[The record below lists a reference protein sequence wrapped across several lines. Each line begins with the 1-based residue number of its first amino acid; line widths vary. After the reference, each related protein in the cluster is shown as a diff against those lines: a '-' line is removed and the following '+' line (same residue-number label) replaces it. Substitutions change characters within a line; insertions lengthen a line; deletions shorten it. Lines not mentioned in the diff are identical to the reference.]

1 MSTPPMFNIPPLPGP
16 GNRNE
21 LLGLIGSILG
31 TILAIVGVLFSVTYS
46 PGIPGSSSRDTQVQ
60 IAPAGT
66 KVRQGDN
73 ILVGDTYCTLSYI
86 DINNNVGYTAAHCA
100 ENTDQNPVRVVLVKD
115 GIHQQIGTASF
126 VDGYNP
132 TSVDR
137 DIDAAVI
144 TFEREYDLSNDIT
157 HLAPVLAPSEVHVG
171 DSVCTYGATTHTENC
186 SRIFKVDTH
195 TFTASYAGTRL
206 GDSGGPAWI
215 VDDNGVVR
223 GIAGLTSYISPDDN
237 GTFKSSTFTFLASAG
252 VRPGSPAK
260 VGL

>member
-31 TILAIVGVLFSVTYS
+31 TILAIVGVLFSIAYS
-46 PGIPGSSSRDTQVQ
+46 PNIPGSSSRDTPVQ

-66 KVRQGDN
+66 TVRQGDH
-73 ILVGDTYCTLSYI
+73 ILVGDTHCTLSYI
-86 DINNNVGYTAAHCA
+86 DIEKNIGYTAAHCA
-100 ENTDQNPVRVVLVKD
+100 ENTDQNPVQVVLVKD
-115 GIHQQIGTASF
+115 GTYQRIGTASF

-132 TSVDR
+132 ASVDR
-137 DIDAAVI
+137 DVDAAVI
-144 TFEREYDLSNDIT
+144 TFEREYDLANDIT
-157 HLAPVLAPSEVHVG
+157 NTAPILTPDEIHVG
-171 DSVCTYGATTHTENC
+171 DTVCTYGAVTHTNNC
-186 SRIFKVDTH
+186 SRIFEVDTH

-223 GIAGLTSYISPDDN
+223 GIAGFTSYISPDDN
-237 GTFKSSTFTFLASAG
+237 GKFKSSTFTFLTSAG
-252 VRPGSPAK
+252 VKPGNPAEI
-260 VGL
+260 GL